1 MKIKTVDGSYREIEE
16 TFTYQTWVAWSDI
29 KTIISEWQDELAR
42 YQDKVSTLQEALD
55 NTSVALGNSQ
65 VGCSDYGLMGN
76 AMLEDE
82 D

>member
-1 MKIKTVDGSYREIEE
+1 MKIKTISGNDREVSHWLSAAG
-16 TFTYQTWVAWSDI
+16 TTWVAWSDI
-29 KTIISEWQDELAR
+29 KPIIEE
-42 YQDKVSTLQEALD
+42 YQAAIE
-55 NTSVALGNSQ
+55 NIQ